1 MVDNK
6 TFLEGI
12 ERNCPIV
19 MDVEDKITAL
29 KEKVDKEHIS
39 KLVLRTLDSSI
50 GECSNCATYY
60 HNKTVKDD
68 ENHKKY
74 QDYINLLSIITGK
87 SINKSVDYKFC
98 EPANVGCVY

>member
-6 TFLEGI
+6 IMREGV

-39 KLVLRTLDSSI
+39 QLVLRTLDSSI

-60 HNKTVKDD
+60 HNKIAKDE

-98 EPANVGCVY
+98 EPTNVGCVC